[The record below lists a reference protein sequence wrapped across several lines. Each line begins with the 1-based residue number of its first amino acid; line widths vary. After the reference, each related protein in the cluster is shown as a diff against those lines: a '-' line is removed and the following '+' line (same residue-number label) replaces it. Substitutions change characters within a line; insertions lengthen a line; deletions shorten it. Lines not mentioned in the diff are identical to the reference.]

1 MRGNSWVF
9 RPTTP
14 GTRITRLRNQWL
26 PPCVASWMCP
36 SILMNTT
43 TSLVRKLLTYKV
55 EIEAKR

>member
-1 MRGNSWVF
+1 
-9 RPTTP
+9 
-14 GTRITRLRNQWL
+14 L